1 MKIVKPPL
9 DSFNQDQGQPI
20 YIDFNLNA
28 NQTSGL
34 RWKTTDPNDSEDTTL
49 DVGFYL
55 DDDDDHLQIF
65 DYRNGR
71 ALQEWYTNQNL
82 SKWGLLFSR
91 WAHRMFAPFRRLR
104 HHSSRTMME
113 AVGIQ
118 KGLPSMI
125 QTAIGDPSLM
135 EV

>member
-1 MKIVKPPL
+1 MLTKPRAYGGKRLTPTIQKILHLTL
-9 DSFNQDQGQPI
+9 DSISMMIMTI
-20 YIDFNLNA
+20 Y
-28 NQTSGL
+28 
-34 RWKTTDPNDSEDTTL
+34 R
-49 DVGFYL
+49 YL
-55 DDDDDHLQIF
+55 ITGMVEHYKNSILIRI
-65 DYRNGR
+65 YRNG
-71 ALQEWYTNQNL
+71 
-82 SKWGLLFSR
+82 GLLFSR